1 MRIIDKNK
9 DYYDYLQCY
18 NDDIVYDRRNSHFI
32 TLDDLKNIWITDLD
46 EHFLL
51 LQIGYSNWLIKI
63 IPTRY
68 DNINGWN
75 YINDYDI
82 ELAEYWKDYNHCN
95 KLTFGVI
102 NKHYDITYILSKKFN
117 RFAKLTDDVKHGN
130 YEFRKLFTEK
140 HENILF
146 SKSKIPSIIKADDL
160 YNAFDEYFS
169 HLKDDVNYDNMTDKE
184 KIESHGFDKKTSF
197 RNIKWNW

>member
-18 NDDIVYDRRNSHFI
+18 TDDIVYDRRNSHFI
-32 TLDDLKNIWITDLD
+32 TLDDLEKIWMFDID
-46 EHFLL
+46 ERFLL
-51 LQIGYSNWLIKI
+51 LQVGYSNWLIKI
-63 IPTRY
+63 IPTKY
-68 DNINGWN
+68 EEKNGWT
-75 YINDYDI
+75 YIQDYSV
-82 ELAEYWKDYNHCN
+82 ELLEYWKDYNHCN

-102 NKHYDITYILSKKFN
+102 NKRCSFEYLFSKKFQ
-117 RFAKLTDDVKHGN
+117 RYEKLSDDVKHGN
-130 YEFRKLFTEK
+130 YEFKILYTEK

-146 SKSKIPSIIKADDL
+146 SKSKIPSIVKPFDL

-197 RNIKWNW
+197 RNIK